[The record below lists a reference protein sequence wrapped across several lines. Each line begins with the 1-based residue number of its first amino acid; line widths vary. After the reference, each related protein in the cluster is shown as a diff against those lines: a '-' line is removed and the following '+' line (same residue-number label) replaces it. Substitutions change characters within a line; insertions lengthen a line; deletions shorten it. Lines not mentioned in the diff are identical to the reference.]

1 MTRTDLEPEFARAM
15 ETTLNDD
22 DIDDTEVEEQMGR
35 VIAAYQTRALCR
47 IADEMRR
54 NR

>member
-1 MTRTDLEPEFARAM
+1 MTRTDLEQDFARAM
-15 ETTLNDD
+15 ETALDD
-22 DIDDTEVEEQMGR
+22 DSIDETEVAERMDCT
-35 VIAAYQTRALCR
+35 IAVFQTRALCR